1 MPNHFTLDLVLG
13 TFQRDSFDLI
23 DCRGHVCNL
32 PLVNLPPPATFNSQ
46 LRSGILPI
54 TFNGQNQKFCLQ

>member
-23 DCRGHVCNL
+23 DCRGHVCN
-32 PLVNLPPPATFNSQ
+32 PPPPHTFNSQ

>member
-13 TFQRDSFDLI
+13 TFQRDSFVLI
-23 DCRGHVCNL
+23 DCRGHVCN
-32 PLVNLPPPATFNSQ
+32 PPPATFNSQ